1 MSNAILLLGFNRVDY
16 FGQTLAALQAN
27 DAAHDC
33 DLHVYLDGGEKAK
46 QDEIVA
52 LVKASTFENVNYV
65 LRDKNWGIGRHL
77 IDARRTLFDELNYER
92 VILLEDDMILAPSYI
107 QTVLDLSKWSQQYC
121 DVGTV
126 MAYNINADSLEQQQS
141 QHQHVIATNRHFWGY
156 VLTRDVWQIIK
167 PIVYDFESKYLM
179 KTSYAKRSHFRIRWM
194 FMRSYDFESKYL
206 MKTSYAKRS
215 HFRIRWM
222 FMRSWMSKKRQAR
235 SGKRMV
241 PDECLS
247 APFPKIP
254 RKSPTSQDAITALA
268 LWHHGFTRITTRV
281 SRAQY
286 IGVEG
291 FSFSPEVYA
300 QMGFEDQNTPDLATL
315 TQVPETF
322 QFTAKDQQGNTIKPR
337 PYE

>member
-1 MSNAILLLGFNRVDY
+1 MNNAILLLGFNRVDY

-27 DAAHDC
+27 EAAHDC
-33 DLHVYLDGGEKAK
+33 DLHVYLDGGEKAR
-46 QDEIVA
+46 QEEIVA

-65 LRDKNWGIGRHL
+65 LRESNWGIGRHL
-77 IDARRTLFDELNYER
+77 IDARRTLFDELNYDR

-107 QTVLDLSKWSQQYC
+107 QTVLELSQWSQEFC

-126 MAYNINADSLEQQQS
+126 MAYNINSDSLEQQQS
-141 QHQHVIATNRHFWGY
+141 QQEQVIATNRHFWGY

-167 PIVYDFESKYLM
+167 PIVYDFEKKYLM
-179 KTSYAKRSHFRIRWM
+179 N
-194 FMRSYDFESKYL
+194 
-206 MKTSYAKRS
+206 TSYAKRS

-222 FMRSWMSKKRQAR
+222 FMRSWMSKKRQTR
-235 SGKRMV
+235 SGTRMV
-241 PDECLS
+241 PDECLT

-268 LWHHGFTRITTRV
+268 LWHHGFARITTRV

-300 QMGFEDQNTPDLATL
+300 QMGFEDQNTLDLSTL
-315 TQVPETF
+315 TNVPSTF
-322 QFTAKDQQGNTIKPR
+322 QFAARDQQGNTIKPR

>member
-1 MSNAILLLGFNRVDY
+1 MKTAILLLGFNRVDY
-16 FGQTLAALQAN
+16 FSQTLAALQAN
-27 DAAHDC
+27 EAAHEC
-33 DLHVYLDGGEKAK
+33 DLHVYIDGGEKAR
-46 QDEIVA
+46 QEEIVA

-65 LRDKNWGIGRHL
+65 LRDRNWGIGRHL
-77 IDARRTLFDELNYER
+77 IDARRTLFDELNYDR

-107 QTVLDLSKWSQQYC
+107 QTVLELSQWSQQFC

-126 MAYNINADSLEQQQS
+126 MAYNINGDSLEQQQS
-141 QHQHVIATNRHFWGY
+141 QQDHVIATNRHFWGY
-156 VLTRDVWQIIK
+156 VLTKDVWQIIK

-179 KTSYAKRSHFRIRWM
+179 N
-194 FMRSYDFESKYL
+194 
-206 MKTSYAKRS
+206 TSYAKRS

-222 FMRSWMSKKRQAR
+222 FMRSWMSKKRQTR

-300 QMGFEDQNTPDLATL
+300 KMGFEDQNTPDLSTL
-315 TQVPETF
+315 TKAPTSF

>member
-194 FMRSYDFESKYL
+194 FMRS
-206 MKTSYAKRS
+206 
-215 HFRIRWM
+215 
-222 FMRSWMSKKRQAR
+222 WMSKKRQAR

-315 TQVPETF
+315 TQVPESF

>member
-1 MSNAILLLGFNRVDY
+1 MNNAILLLGFNRVDY

-27 DAAHDC
+27 EAAHDC
-33 DLHVYLDGGEKAK
+33 DLHVYLDGGEKAR
-46 QDEIVA
+46 QEEIVA

-65 LRDKNWGIGRHL
+65 LRESNWGIGRHL
-77 IDARRTLFDELNYER
+77 IDARRTLFDELNYDR

-107 QTVLDLSKWSQQYC
+107 QTVLDLSQWSQKFC

-126 MAYNINADSLEQQQS
+126 MAYNINSDSLQQQQS
-141 QHQHVIATNRHFWGY
+141 QQEQVIATNRHFWGY

-167 PIVYDFESKYLM
+167 PIVYDFEKKYLM
-179 KTSYAKRSHFRIRWM
+179 N
-194 FMRSYDFESKYL
+194 
-206 MKTSYAKRS
+206 TSYAKRS

-222 FMRSWMSKKRQAR
+222 FMRSWMSKKRQTR
-235 SGKRMV
+235 SGTRMV
-241 PDECLS
+241 PDECLA

-268 LWHHGFTRITTRV
+268 LWHHGFARITTRV

-300 QMGFEDQNTPDLATL
+300 QMGFEDQNTLDLSTL
-315 TQVPETF
+315 TNIPSTF
-322 QFTAKDQQGNTIKPR
+322 QFAARDQQGNTIKPR

>member
-1 MSNAILLLGFNRVDY
+1 MNTAILLLGFNRVDY

-27 DAAHDC
+27 EAAHEC
-33 DLHVYLDGGEKAK
+33 DLHVYIDGGEKAR
-46 QDEIVA
+46 QEEIVA

-65 LRDKNWGIGRHL
+65 LRERNWGIGRHH

-107 QTVLDLSKWSQQYC
+107 QTVLELSQWSQQFC

-126 MAYNINADSLEQQQS
+126 MAYNINGDSLEQQQS
-141 QHQHVIATNRHFWGY
+141 QQDHVIATNRHFWGY
-156 VLTRDVWQIIK
+156 VLTKDVWQIIK

-179 KTSYAKRSHFRIRWM
+179 N
-194 FMRSYDFESKYL
+194 
-206 MKTSYAKRS
+206 TSYAKRS

-222 FMRSWMSKKRQAR
+222 FMRSWMSKKRQTR

-300 QMGFEDQNTPDLATL
+300 KMGFEDQNTPDLSTL
-315 TQVPETF
+315 TQAPTSF

>member
-1 MSNAILLLGFNRVDY
+1 MNNAILLLGFNRVDY

-27 DAAHDC
+27 EAAHDC
-33 DLHVYLDGGEKAK
+33 DLHVYLDGGDGARQE
-46 QDEIVA
+46 EIVA

-65 LRDKNWGIGRHL
+65 LRDRNWGIGRHL

-107 QTVLDLSKWSQQYC
+107 QSVLELSQWSQQFC

-126 MAYNINADSLEQQQS
+126 MAYNINGDSLEQQQS
-141 QHQHVIATNRHFWGY
+141 QLDHVIATNRHFWGY
-156 VLTRDVWQIIK
+156 VLTNDVWQIIK

-179 KTSYAKRSHFRIRWM
+179 N
-194 FMRSYDFESKYL
+194 
-206 MKTSYAKRS
+206 TSYAKRS

-222 FMRSWMSKKRQAR
+222 FMRSWMSKKRQTR

-300 QMGFEDQNTPDLATL
+300 KMGFEDQNTPDLSTL
-315 TQVPETF
+315 TQAPTSF

>member
-1 MSNAILLLGFNRVDY
+1 MKTAILLLGFNRVDY
-16 FGQTLAALQAN
+16 FAQTLAALQAN
-27 DAAHDC
+27 EAAHNC
-33 DLHVYLDGGEKAK
+33 DLHVYLDGGEKAR
-46 QDEIVA
+46 QEEIVA
-52 LVKASTFENVNYV
+52 LVKTSTFENVNYV
-65 LRDKNWGIGRHL
+65 LRDRNWGIGRHL

-107 QTVLDLSKWSQQYC
+107 QTVLELSQWSQQFC

-126 MAYNINADSLEQQQS
+126 MAYNINGDSLEQQQS
-141 QHQHVIATNRHFWGY
+141 QLDHVIATNRHFWGY
-156 VLTRDVWQIIK
+156 TLTRDVWQIIK
-167 PIVYDFESKYLM
+167 PIVYDFEKKYLM
-179 KTSYAKRSHFRIRWM
+179 KTSYAKRSH
-194 FMRSYDFESKYL
+194 L
-206 MKTSYAKRS
+206 
-215 HFRIRWM
+215 RIRWM
-222 FMRSWMSKKRQAR
+222 FMRSWMSKKRQTR

-241 PDECLS
+241 PEECLT

-300 QMGFEDQNTPDLATL
+300 KMGFEDQNTPDLSTL
-315 TQVPETF
+315 TQAPTSF

>member
-194 FMRSYDFESKYL
+194 FMRS
-206 MKTSYAKRS
+206 
-215 HFRIRWM
+215 
-222 FMRSWMSKKRQAR
+222 WMSKKRQAR

-241 PDECLS
+241 PEECLS

>member
-1 MSNAILLLGFNRVDY
+1 MNNAILLLGFNRVDY
-16 FGQTLAALQAN
+16 FGQTLTALQAN
-27 DAAHDC
+27 EAAHDC
-33 DLHVYLDGGEKAK
+33 DLHVYLDGGEKAR
-46 QDEIVA
+46 QEEIVA

-65 LRDKNWGIGRHL
+65 LRESNWGIGRHL
-77 IDARRTLFDELNYER
+77 IDARRTLFDELNYDR
-92 VILLEDDMILAPSYI
+92 VILLEDDMIIAPSYI
-107 QTVLDLSKWSQQYC
+107 QTVLELSQWSQEFC

-126 MAYNINADSLEQQQS
+126 MAYNINDDSLEQQQT
-141 QHQHVIATNRHFWGY
+141 QQDQVIATNRHFWGY

-167 PIVYDFESKYLM
+167 PIVYDFEKKYLM
-179 KTSYAKRSHFRIRWM
+179 N
-194 FMRSYDFESKYL
+194 
-206 MKTSYAKRS
+206 TSYAKRS

-222 FMRSWMSKKRQAR
+222 FMRSWMSKKRQTR
-235 SGKRMV
+235 SGTRMV
-241 PDECLS
+241 PDECLT

-268 LWHHGFTRITTRV
+268 LWHHGFARITTRV

-300 QMGFEDQNTPDLATL
+300 QMGFEDQNTLDLSTL
-315 TQVPETF
+315 TKTPSTF
-322 QFTAKDQQGNTIKPR
+322 QFTARDQQGNTIKPR

>member
-33 DLHVYLDGGEKAK
+33 DLHVYLDGGQKAK

-126 MAYNINADSLEQQQS
+126 MAYNINNDSLEQQQA

-194 FMRSYDFESKYL
+194 FMRS
-206 MKTSYAKRS
+206 
-215 HFRIRWM
+215 
-222 FMRSWMSKKRQAR
+222 WMSKKRQVR

-268 LWHHGFTRITTRV
+268 LWYHGFARITTRV

-300 QMGFEDQNTPDLATL
+300 QMGFEDQNTPELATL

>member
-33 DLHVYLDGGEKAK
+33 DLHVYLDGGAKAK

-194 FMRSYDFESKYL
+194 FMRS
-206 MKTSYAKRS
+206 
-215 HFRIRWM
+215 
-222 FMRSWMSKKRQAR
+222 WMSKKRQAR

-241 PDECLS
+241 PEECLS

>member
-1 MSNAILLLGFNRVDY
+1 MKNAILLLGFNRVDY

-27 DAAHDC
+27 EAAHEC
-33 DLHVYLDGGEKAK
+33 DLHVYLDGGQKAR
-46 QDEIVA
+46 QEEIIT

-65 LRDKNWGIGRHL
+65 LRKSNWGIGRHL
-77 IDARRTLFDELNYER
+77 IDARRTLFDELNYDR

-107 QTVLDLSKWSQQYC
+107 QTVLELSQWSQQFC

-126 MAYNINADSLEQQQS
+126 MAYNINNDSLEQQQS
-141 QHQHVIATNRHFWGY
+141 QQDQVIATNRHFWGY

-167 PIVYDFESKYLM
+167 PIVYDFEKKYLM
-179 KTSYAKRSHFRIRWM
+179 NSSY
-194 FMRSYDFESKYL
+194 E
-206 MKTSYAKRS
+206 KRS

-222 FMRSWMSKKRQAR
+222 FMRSWMSKKQQTR
-235 SGKRMV
+235 SGNRMV
-241 PDECLS
+241 PDECLT

-268 LWHHGFTRITTRV
+268 LWHHGFARITTRV

-291 FSFSPEVYA
+291 FSFSPKVYA
-300 QMGFEDQNTPDLATL
+300 QMGFEDQNTLDLSTL
-315 TQVPETF
+315 TEVPSTF
-322 QFTAKDQQGNTIKPR
+322 QFTAKDQQGNSIKPR

>member
-194 FMRSYDFESKYL
+194 FMRS
-206 MKTSYAKRS
+206 
-215 HFRIRWM
+215 
-222 FMRSWMSKKRQAR
+222 WMSKKRQAR

-281 SRAQY
+281 SLPAKMRLQPLHY
-286 IGVEG
+286 GI
-291 FSFSPEVYA
+291 
-300 QMGFEDQNTPDLATL
+300 MDLQELPREFQGLNISELKAFHFPLKYMHKWALKIKTHPTL
-315 TQVPETF
+315 QP
-322 QFTAKDQQGNTIKPR
+322 
-337 PYE
+337 

>member
-1 MSNAILLLGFNRVDY
+1 MNNAILLLGFNRVDY
-16 FGQTLAALQAN
+16 FSQTLAALQAN
-27 DAAHDC
+27 EAAHGC
-33 DLHVYLDGGEKAK
+33 DLHVYLDGGEKAR

-65 LRDKNWGIGRHL
+65 LRDRNWGIGRHL
-77 IDARRTLFDELNYER
+77 IDARRTLFDELNYDR

-107 QTVLDLSKWSQQYC
+107 ETVLELSQWSQQFC

-126 MAYNINADSLEQQQS
+126 MAYTINNDSVEEQQTQ
-141 QHQHVIATNRHFWGY
+141 QDHVIATNRHFWGY
-156 VLTRDVWQIIK
+156 AITRDIWQIIK
-167 PIVYDFESKYLM
+167 PIVYDFEKKYLM
-179 KTSYAKRSHFRIRWM
+179 N
-194 FMRSYDFESKYL
+194 
-206 MKTSYAKRS
+206 TSYAKRS

-222 FMRSWMSKKRQAR
+222 FMRSWMSKKRQTR
-235 SGKRMV
+235 SGTRMV
-241 PDECLS
+241 PDECLT

-300 QMGFEDQNTPDLATL
+300 KMGFEDQNTPDLSTL
-315 TQVPETF
+315 IKAPTSF
-322 QFTAKDQQGNTIKPR
+322 QFKAKDEQGNTIKPQ

>member
-16 FGQTLAALQAN
+16 FGQTFAALQAN

-194 FMRSYDFESKYL
+194 FMRS
-206 MKTSYAKRS
+206 
-215 HFRIRWM
+215 
-222 FMRSWMSKKRQAR
+222 WMSKKRQAR

-268 LWHHGFTRITTRV
+268 LWHHGFARITTRV

-300 QMGFEDQNTPDLATL
+300 QMGFEDQNTPELATL
-315 TQVPETF
+315 TQVPESF